1 MKPSVVSATVSGM
14 IPRKSSFPWFFFWK
28 VARLQ
33 VWVIAILFGLMCIW
47 NYDVAI
53 NVLPFLFLGSILFLF
68 SFIVISK
75 PLRNILE
82 RVATIVHADLPY
94 EQQLNLF
101 YQRNEWAQIDAA
113 LRDAAKKQQEQ
124 LHTIQAEN
132 NKFTTLLAS
141 ISNEILAIDKHSNVL
156 FYNPRFSRNFLH
168 GKEKLQ
174 EGGKLWSVLEISEA
188 NDLFLKVLKEAK
200 PLKLKS
206 FPVLSQGDQRF
217 YNLTVSPLPDGEG
230 NTNGAVGVFY
240 DVTDSKKTEQMRVD
254 FVANVSHEIRSPLTS
269 IKGFT
274 QMLKAGQAR
283 MPEDFHPFLDR
294 ILHNTERMIALFN
307 DLLNLSVIESGDKIK
322 REDIDLAQML
332 DHVEAAVKTLHLNK
346 PLYVKRNIQHSS
358 IYADSKLFEQVLINL
373 VENAC
378 KYSQENPVVTITS
391 NKRGNIIEIMIS
403 DNGPGIGKEHLG
415 RIFERFY
422 RVDSSRER
430 GSGGT
435 GLGLAIVKHIVV
447 KHHGTIRAES
457 DGINGTTFTIEL
469 PQS

>member
-1 MKPSVVSATVSGM
+1 MKPFVGSATVSRM

-33 VWVIAILFGLMCIW
+33 IWVIGIIFGLMCIW
-47 NYDVAI
+47 NYEVAI
-53 NVLPFLFLGSILFLF
+53 AILPFLFLATAIFLIC
-68 SFIVISK
+68 FIVISK

-94 EQQLNLF
+94 EQQLSLF

-113 LRDAAKKQQEQ
+113 LGDAAKKQQDQ
-124 LHTIQAEN
+124 LQTIQAEN

-156 FYNPRFSRNFLH
+156 FYNPRFARNFLF

-174 EGGKLWSVLEISEA
+174 EGGKLWSVLEIPEVNELFATVLSEP
-188 NDLFLKVLKEAK
+188 K
-200 PLKLKS
+200 PQKLKG
-206 FPVLSQGDQRF
+206 FPVFIQGIQRF
-217 YNLTVSPLPDGEG
+217 YNLTVTPLPDGDG
-230 NTNGAVGVFY
+230 NINGAVGVFT

-283 MPEDFHPFLDR
+283 IPEDFHPFLER

-307 DLLNLSVIESGDKIK
+307 DLLNLSVIESGDKIN
-322 REDIDLAQML
+322 REEIQLSQLL
-332 DHVEAAVKTLHLNK
+332 DHVEAAVKTLLHNK
-346 PLYVKRNIQHSS
+346 QLLVRRDLKHPS
-358 IYADSKLFEQVLINL
+358 IFADSKLIEQVLINL
-373 VENAC
+373 VENAG
-378 KYSQENPVVTITS
+378 KYTQTEPVVTIAS
-391 NKRGNIIEIMIS
+391 QKIDNIVEIRIT
-403 DNGPGIGKEHLG
+403 DNGPGIGKEHLE

-447 KHHGTIRAES
+447 RHHGTIRAES
-457 DGINGTTFTIEL
+457 DGSHGTTFIIEL
-469 PQS
+469 PQF